1 MKKKE
6 IVQVISAPARGS
18 ASNASPSYQ
27 HLPSNHDETRGPG
40 LVVYS
45 PEPAI
50 GTDLSAIGTDLPN
63 MGTDFSTMGTD
74 FKSVPIVRYS
84 SPGKRLFGYF
94 LLGLL
99 LAALELAAAIYT
111 KLLNWPGIFIGLFFG
126 LFFLISLGV
135 LRRPGNG
142 AYFFL
147 TMVSC
152 GLALLGA
159 YLFQRLVLLKSPL
172 VLWNLFYYFFLYVWP
187 GIVAALCAA
196 LLRALLRP
204 IPSPSLA
211 PLRRQAELHRR
222 VQRRAEDAGP
232 GTARPMRLEKEMRR
246 RTAKRKEKQ

>member
-18 ASNASPSYQ
+18 ASNASPSYE

-45 PEPAI
+45 PEPA
-50 GTDLSAIGTDLPN
+50 TGTDLPA
-63 MGTDFSTMGTD
+63 MGTDIPNLGTD
-74 FKSVPIVRYS
+74 LESVPMIRYS

-111 KLLNWPGIFIGLFFG
+111 KLLNWPGVFIGLFFCF
-126 LFFLISLGV
+126 FFLISFGV

-147 TMVSC
+147 TMVSY
-152 GLALLGA
+152 GLALLGV

-172 VLWNLFYYFFLYVWP
+172 VPWNLFYYFFLYVWP
-187 GIVAALCAA
+187 GILAALCAS
-196 LLRALLRP
+196 LLRTLLRP
-204 IPSPSLA
+204 TPSPSLA

-222 VQRRAEDAGP
+222 VQRRAEGAGP
-232 GTARPMRLEKEMRR
+232 GTARPLRLEQEMRR
-246 RTAKRKEKQ
+246 RTAKRKEKR